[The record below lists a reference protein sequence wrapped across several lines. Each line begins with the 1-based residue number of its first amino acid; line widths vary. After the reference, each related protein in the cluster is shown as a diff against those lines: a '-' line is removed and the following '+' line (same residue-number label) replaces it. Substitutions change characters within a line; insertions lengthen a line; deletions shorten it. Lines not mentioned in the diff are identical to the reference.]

1 MKGVSIAEFRRL
13 REREAEAHVAW
24 KAALKRFE
32 AVDAAFDAVR
42 AAGFQPTK
50 EMFRAYGEAGSDL
63 FNADAAGSNLC
74 QELRQAKDDMPEPDL
89 PSPANINAPIEF
101 GGS

>member
-1 MKGVSIAEFRRL
+1 MKEGSMTETRIL
-13 REREAEAHVAW
+13 REREAEAHAAF

-32 AVDAAFDAVR
+32 EVDAAFDAMR

-50 EMFRAYGEAGSDL
+50 EMFGAYGEAGSNF
-63 FNADAAGSNLC
+63 FNTEAARSNLR
-74 QELRQAKDDMPEPDL
+74 QELRLTEDNVPEPDL

-101 GGS
+101 